1 MHDPFDQLYGL
12 DHRDGVDEIA
22 NVSVID
28 SNTLGNDNRSVMFTN
43 PYLRTASTDAD
54 GKATVTISMS
64 LQPGDGKNPK
74 TGKTGDS
81 HEWHC
86 RGF

>member
-1 MHDPFDQLYGL
+1 
-12 DHRDGVDEIA
+12 
-22 NVSVID
+22 
-28 SNTLGNDNRSVMFTN
+28 
-43 PYLRTASTDAD
+43 LRTASTDAD